1 MSAKSLRYI
10 PSLDGLR
17 GLAAILVIAT
27 HYGYCQVGWIGLEF
41 FFVLSGFLIASILLT
56 ETNRRLGEYLGRFYW
71 RRLLRPL
78 PGVFWLSSCLRGC
91 VRVREAAQSFLDVL
105 PSLAEADQFPALQH
119 SRIEK
124 RLVVRYSFNWREF
137 GR

>member
-17 GLAAILVIAT
+17 GLAPILVLAT
-27 HYGYCQVGWIGLEF
+27 HYGYSEVGWIGLEF

-71 RRLLRPL
+71 RRLLRTFPAYFGFL
-78 PGVFWLSSCLRGC
+78 VVCAAVYVC
-91 VRVREAAQSFLDVL
+91 VRQPQSFLDVL
-105 PSLAEADQFPALQH
+105 PSLAKADQFPALQH
-119 SRIEK
+119 SWIETP
-124 RLVVRYSFNWREF
+124 LVVRYSFNWREF

>member
-10 PSLDGLR
+10 PSLNGLR
-17 GLAAILVIAT
+17 GLPPIPVLAT
-27 HYGYCQVGWIGLEF
+27 HYGYSKVGWIGLEF

-56 ETNRRLGEYLGRFYW
+56 ETNRRLGGIWAVFTGDVCCG
-71 RRLLRPL
+71 PL

-119 SRIEK
+119 SRIETP
-124 RLVVRYSFNWREF
+124 LVVRYSFNWREF